1 MDAGDVIKIEG
12 PPTDA
17 DKAREILE
25 EQAKELMTKMDFTE
39 INVDAKYHKHIIGK
53 GGSTVNKLKQETE
66 VMINIPDSDKAPSN
80 VIRIEG
86 NKDGVKKAKEVSKV
100 VYISKFLRQK
110 NWQNTFGTAV
120 IFYAINMYSK
130 VS

>member
-86 NKDGVKKAKEVSKV
+86 NKDGVKKAKEVSSINIKILNFSV
-100 VYISKFLRQK
+100 KTTGRIFLEQ
-110 NWQNTFGTAV
+110 QS
-120 IFYAINMYSK
+120 YSMP
-130 VS
+130 